1 MRFAEFIQRLRGL
14 PVQEGIGA
22 KGGAVIQRPVFMLVA
37 GLVAACSTIGAM
49 SDAIAQGA
57 PQSVTERRV
66 DVVQTGQG
74 FRASKLAGATV
85 YNRDKDRIG
94 TIDDLIL
101 SPADRN
107 AFAIVSVGGF
117 LGIGKHYVAV
127 PFSSLQISDKQVLL
141 PDATKQS
148 IESLPEFKYAP
159 D

>member
-1 MRFAEFIQRLRGL
+1 
-14 PVQEGIGA
+14 
-22 KGGAVIQRPVFMLVA
+22 VIQRPISLFMA
-37 GLVAACSTIGAM
+37 GLVVAGAAM
-49 SDAIAQGA
+49 SATTNAVAQGT

-107 AFAIVSVGGF
+107 AFAILSVGGF
-117 LGIGKHYVAV
+117 LGMGKHYVAV
-127 PFSSLQISDKQVLL
+127 PFSSLQISDKQVMM

-148 IESLPEFKYAP
+148 IEALPEFKYAP